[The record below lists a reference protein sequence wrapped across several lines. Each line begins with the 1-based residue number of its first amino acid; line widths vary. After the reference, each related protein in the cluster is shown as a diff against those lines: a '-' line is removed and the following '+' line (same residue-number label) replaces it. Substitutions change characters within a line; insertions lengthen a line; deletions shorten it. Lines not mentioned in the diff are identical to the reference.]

1 MDNQNGQAESRKT
14 ILLADNS
21 HTVRLVVKKNLQ
33 DNYEVIESKNGK
45 EILELVEKLIPSD
58 SHTTG
63 EDENKKQG
71 DLSQKKD
78 NLSGSKG
85 LLLVIISMELPDYNG
100 FEVATQLRKKY
111 SKKKLPI
118 IINTSYNKHEDILKA
133 MEVGINDYIVKPFPK
148 ELLLSK
154 IHKLEREIS
163 EDNIKLSEEISKIPF
178 FKGVPES
185 QVAYAL
191 NTCSETIRKE
201 KGEIICKQN
210 EQNHDLSILMEG
222 KCDVLFNNR
231 KVSEIHAVDI
241 IGEMGFLEE
250 KGRSA
255 TVVATDLS
263 KLIVFK
269 KEPFENFLNDDRA
282 ISEII
287 CKNVIHTLSERIKKS
302 NGVYREINYPGL

>member
-1 MDNQNGQAESRKT
+1 MA
-14 ILLADNS
+14 
-21 HTVRLVVKKNLQ
+21 
-33 DNYEVIESKNGK
+33 
-45 EILELVEKLIPSD
+45 
-58 SHTTG
+58 
-63 EDENKKQG
+63 
-71 DLSQKKD
+71 
-78 NLSGSKG
+78 
-85 LLLVIISMELPDYNG
+85 LPDCNG

-163 EDNIKLSEEISKIPF
+163 GDNIKLSKEISKIPF

-201 KGEIICKQN
+201 KGDIICKQN

-222 KCDVLFNNR
+222 NCDVLFNNK

-255 TVVATDLS
+255 TVVATGPS

-302 NGVYREINYPGL
+302 NEFIEKLTTLVYKPL